1 MGHSLTSWVLPNR
14 HWAWR
19 VAQWHQTALFTSEIV
34 FLCLPLPSSI
44 CLRSSKQCSR
54 FPYFST
60 EEGFSATDLWKQLL
74 SKTFFFLCIYYL
86 ERKMSYLGKEILM
99 WGEKLG
105 GVVSHCV
112 ADPWFLDAPLTP
124 SVFHWMQLR
133 RISLTM
139 FNRRSSSVDEESD
152 GLSGNPS
159 HLELPVIGL
168 AVSLDNFTNLLPSS
182 RLSKAPYIPD
192 RNSHVLLLG
201 NQSKVLC
208 AHISCPTGFSPICLF
223 ILPLLCSLLLVS
235 IPYQEQWKWIS
246 L

>member
-19 VAQWHQTALFTSEIV
+19 VAQWHQTALFTGEIV

-112 ADPWFLDAPLTP
+112 ADPWFLDAALTP

-139 FNRRSSSVDEESD
+139 FNRRSSSVDEVSD

-159 HLELPVIGL
+159 HLELLVIGL
-168 AVSLDNFTNLLPSS
+168 AVSLDNFTNILPSS

-235 IPYQEQWKWIS
+235 ISYQEQWKWIS